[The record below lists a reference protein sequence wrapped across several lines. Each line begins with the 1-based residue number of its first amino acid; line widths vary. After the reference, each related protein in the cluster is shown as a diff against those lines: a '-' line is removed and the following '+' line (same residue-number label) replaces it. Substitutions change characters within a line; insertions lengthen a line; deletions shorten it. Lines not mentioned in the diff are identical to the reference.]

1 MAHYVSR
8 DLRSVT
14 GRNMRLI
21 ENETGLSP
29 WQQSPARIK
38 QVLTSFREEVPAA
51 DQWRPAYLGR
61 LLEQRQEAH
70 YSGCQKE
77 EERLDG
83 LIESLCIN

>member
-14 GRNMRLI
+14 GRNLRLI
-21 ENETGLSP
+21 EDETGLSP

-38 QVLTSFREEVPAA
+38 QVLTSFREEVTAA